1 MNKNI
6 PPFYVGE
13 PVEAVDTIS
22 GSLIKN
28 GNKYVISD
36 CHYSYCDNGGM
47 FYWYVG
53 VEGFDNKWMRPSIF
67 RSILPPLQTVTFS
80 KIAEENPVS
89 VN

>member
-13 PVEAVDTIS
+13 PVEAVDAIS

-36 CHYSYCDNGGM
+36 
-47 FYWYVG
+47 
-53 VEGFDNKWMRPSIF
+53 
-67 RSILPPLQTVTFS
+67 
-80 KIAEENPVS
+80 
-89 VN
+89 